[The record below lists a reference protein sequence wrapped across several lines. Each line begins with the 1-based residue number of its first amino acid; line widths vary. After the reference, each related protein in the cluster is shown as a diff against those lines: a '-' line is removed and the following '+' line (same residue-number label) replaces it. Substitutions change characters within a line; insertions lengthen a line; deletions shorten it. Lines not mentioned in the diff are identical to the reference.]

1 LEEEEEEMFCS
12 KVVVEEITWLWFPQT
27 RTFVGK
33 AGAGDSCSTC
43 TTKVEEGVVLGVA
56 SAILQRGQV
65 EWDWNH
71 ISMQSI

>member
-1 LEEEEEEMFCS
+1 LEEEEEMLCS
-12 KVVVEEITWLWFPQT
+12 KVVEEITWLWFPPQI

-33 AGAGDSCSTC
+33 AGAGDSCSCSTCC
-43 TTKVEEGVVLGVA
+43 TTKVEEEGVA
-56 SAILQRGQV
+56 SVILQRGQV